1 MLFSCLWCVGLL
13 SVITAAAAEEN
24 DVMVAIPGGR
34 MTTRRSYGRAEDE
47 ETEIQLLPFLLD
59 KQPVTNSAFRDFVR
73 DQKYKT
79 EAETFGWSFVFQD
92 FVSEDLKGK
101 VTHTIKSAPWWLP
114 VERAFWRQPSGAGS
128 GIAARLDFP
137 VVQVS
142 WNDAQAFCSWK
153 RKKLPTEDQWEWA
166 ARGGLAR
173 ATFPWGER
181 FRANRSNLWQGPF
194 PDGDTAEDGYHGLA
208 PVDAFPPQNDFG
220 LWDMLGNTWEW
231 TSSVFPASGGS
242 RQQMFTLRGASWID
256 TADGSANHRAE
267 VAARM
272 GNTPDSASDNLSF
285 RCASDGRERERHAD
299 L

>member
-13 SVITAAAAEEN
+13 SVITAAAEEN

-114 VERAFWRQPSGAGS
+114 VERAFWSLQVPVLVSLLVWTSRWSRLAGMTLRPSAAGRGKSCPQRTSGS
-128 GIAARLDFP
+128 GRPEADSRARRFPGGSASGPIGATCGRARFRTATRRRTDITASLPSTPSRRRTTSVRRDADDGDDENDDDVPCLQDCGTCWATRGSGRPACFRRRGAHVSKCSRCAAPPGSTRP
-137 VVQVS
+137 T
-142 WNDAQAFCSWK
+142 ARPITE
-153 RKKLPTEDQWEWA
+153 RKSPPGWATLPTLP
-166 ARGGLAR
+166 R
-173 ATFPWGER
+173 T
-181 FRANRSNLWQGPF
+181 
-194 PDGDTAEDGYHGLA
+194 T
-208 PVDAFPPQNDFG
+208 
-220 LWDMLGNTWEW
+220 
-231 TSSVFPASGGS
+231 
-242 RQQMFTLRGASWID
+242 
-256 TADGSANHRAE
+256 
-267 VAARM
+267 
-272 GNTPDSASDNLSF
+272 
-285 RCASDGRERERHAD
+285 
-299 L
+299 